1 MGTTSKFKL
10 VAHSAIEIT
19 RTSRQRTD
27 LELDKDGLAESIQRL
42 GVLQPIIVR
51 KRPEPSPEGHEFILV
66 AGERRLMSNIACG
79 NKTIPARIFEEL
91 SPLEQKLYELDENLR
106 RRELPWRDH
115 IRAVA
120 DIHQTLI
127 ALNGEDWSQTST
139 AEYMGYEKT
148 TLTKALRVWQDFDS
162 PVVQNAG
169 GFKEA
174 YNALARRDE
183 RAHDD
188 AMSDILSAVP
198 VTPQGE
204 IKRVGTEPR
213 PGEPTKPAGPLPA
226 EESILNTSFLE
237 WAPTYDGRPFNFIHC
252 DFPYGIEV
260 FSGPQSGATRQSTY
274 ADGADVYW
282 TLIEC
287 LCANLDKVM
296 APSAHLMFWLSAD
309 ITIMY
314 NTIEAFRKLAPGLT
328 FAKKPLIW
336 HKTCNTGVL
345 ADPQRGPRHVY
356 EAALIA
362 SREDRKIIKAT
373 SDTYGSPTDKEYHVS
388 TKAVPML
395 RYFFQMF
402 VDQNTRLLDPTCGSG
417 AALRAAESMGA
428 SHVLGLEL
436 DPEHHKA
443 ACSALKKDRVLRSAI
458 G

>member
-10 VAHSAIEIT
+10 VAHSAIEIVRAT
-19 RTSRQRTD
+19 RQRTN
-27 LELDKDGLAESIQRL
+27 LELDKDGLSESIQRL
-42 GVLQPIIVR
+42 GVLQPIIIR
-51 KRPEPSPEGHEFILV
+51 KRAEPSPEGHEYVLV
-66 AGERRLMSNIACG
+66 AGERRLMSSLACG
-79 NKTIPARIFEEL
+79 HKTIPARIFEEL
-91 SPLEQKLYELDENLR
+91 SPLEQKLYELDENIR
-106 RRELPWRDH
+106 RQALGWKDH
-115 IRAVA
+115 VRSIA
-120 DIHQTLI
+120 DIHDTLTK
-127 ALNGEDWSQTST
+127 LNGEDWNQTAT
-139 AEYMGYEKT
+139 AEYMGYQKS
-148 TLTKALRVWQDFDS
+148 TLTHALRVWHDFDS
-162 PVVQNAG
+162 PTVQNAG
-169 GFKEA
+169 GLNEA

-188 AMSDILSAVP
+188 AMSDILASVP
-198 VTPQGE
+198 VTSHGE
-204 IKRVGTEPR
+204 VSKAPA
-213 PGEPTKPAGPLPA
+213 PGEAPVPGRAAGPLPA
-226 EESILNTSFLE
+226 EDSILNTSFLE
-237 WAPTYDGRPFNFIHC
+237 WAPHYEGRPFNFIHC
-252 DFPYGIEV
+252 DFPYGIEL
-260 FSGPQSGATRQSTY
+260 FSGPQSGKGRQGTY
-274 ADGADVYW
+274 ADGKDVYEA
-282 TLIEC
+282 LIEC
-287 LCANLDKVM
+287 LCANLDRVM
-296 APSAHLMFWLSAD
+296 APSGHLMFWLSAD
-309 ITIMY
+309 IEIMY
-314 NTIEAFRKLAPGLT
+314 HTLEAFRRLAPSLT

-443 ACSALKKDRVLRSAI
+443 ACGALKKDRVLRSAI